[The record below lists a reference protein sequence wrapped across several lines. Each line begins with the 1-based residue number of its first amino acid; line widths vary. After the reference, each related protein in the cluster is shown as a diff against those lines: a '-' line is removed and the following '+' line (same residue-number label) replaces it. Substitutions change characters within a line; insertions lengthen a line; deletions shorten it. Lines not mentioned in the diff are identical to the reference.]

1 MTTRLKYSLGGILMV
16 ASASA
21 FAQTA
26 PPAANG
32 LPDAQV
38 ESNVLRALAGASD
51 LSTQNIQTNT
61 VYGTVTISGNVHDE
75 AMRTKAENLVARTQG
90 VKKVVDQLT
99 LGDTPPPTNSADNA
113 PQGDPNQGNAPQG
126 QSGQVLLSDGTYGPP
141 PSGDQNGQPMPPDQQ
156 LPADQQPQGQHAPP
170 PPGYN
175 DQQGYPQQGPPQ
187 GPPQGRQ
194 PLYANG
200 APYQPPPGA
209 TAGQR
214 PGIPVVVP
222 PNSPLR
228 IRINRGLT
236 SQQTQPGTPFDGT
249 VMGDVVA
256 NGVVAIPRGATVQ
269 GTVIDAKK
277 AGVFK
282 GHGEIALQVTSL
294 TLGGQVYPVNTQ
306 VWVNDGHD
314 KTAGTVN
321 RTAGTAAFGA
331 IIGALAGG
339 GEGAAIG
346 AGVGA
351 GAGLASS
358 AGGPRGQVMIPP
370 ESVLT
375 FVTAAPTPV
384 RTVSEQEMQRLSF
397 AAGPGPQPQRPMR
410 RYYSPYYGYYYGPA
424 Y

>member
-1 MTTRLKYSLGGILMV
+1 MA
-16 ASASA
+16 ASAGA
-21 FAQTA
+21 CAQAA
-26 PPAANG
+26 PTANG

-61 VYGTVTISGNVHDE
+61 VYGIVTISGNVHDE

-99 LGDTPPPTNSADNA
+99 LGDTPAQTATAAAADNA
-113 PQGDPNQGNAPQG
+113 PQGDLNRGNDQGNPPQG
-126 QSGQVLLSDGTYGPP
+126 QPGQVLLSDGSYGPP
-141 PSGDQNGQPMPPDQQ
+141 PSGDQNGQPMPPEQ
-156 LPADQQPQGQHAPP
+156 QQPAQQQAQGQQAPP

-175 DQQGYPQQGPPQ
+175 DQQQGYPQQDYPQHAPPQ

-200 APYQPPPGA
+200 GAYQPPPGVA
-209 TAGQR
+209 AGQR

-282 GHGEIALQVTSL
+282 GHGEIALQVTAL
-294 TLGGQVYPVNTQ
+294 TLGGQVYPLNTQ
-306 VWVNDGHD
+306 IWVNDGHD

-397 AAGPGPQPQRPMR
+397 AAGPGPQPRPPMR

>member
-1 MTTRLKYSLGGILMV
+1 MTTRLKCSLGGILMA
-16 ASASA
+16 ASVGA
-21 FAQTA
+21 FAQTVSS
-26 PPAANG
+26 ANTM
-32 LPDAQV
+32 PDAQV
-38 ESNVLRALAGASD
+38 ESNVLRALASASE
-51 LSTQNIQTNT
+51 LSTQNIQTST
-61 VYGTVTISGNVHDE
+61 VYGTVTITGNVHDE

-99 LGDTPPPTNSADNA
+99 LGDTPPPTSAADNA
-113 PQGDPNQGNAPQG
+113 PQGDPSQGPQP
-126 QSGQVLLSDGTYGPP
+126 GQVLMSDGTYGPANGAP
-141 PSGDQNGQPMPPDQQ
+141 PAGDQNGQSMPPDQQ
-156 LPADQQPQGQHAPP
+156 AQGGQQVPP

-175 DQQGYPQQGPPQ
+175 GQQNYPQQGPPQ
-187 GPPQGRQ
+187 GPPPQQGRQ

-200 APYQPPPGA
+200 GGYQPPPGA
-209 TAGQR
+209 ASGQR
-214 PGIPVVVP
+214 AGIPVVVP
-222 PNSPLR
+222 PGAALR

-249 VMGDVVA
+249 VMSDVVA

-269 GTVIDAKK
+269 GTVIDTKK

-294 TLGGQVYPVNTQ
+294 TLGGQVYPINTQ

-375 FVTAAPTPV
+375 FATASPTPV

-397 AAGPGPQPQRPMR
+397 AAGPGPQPRPPMR